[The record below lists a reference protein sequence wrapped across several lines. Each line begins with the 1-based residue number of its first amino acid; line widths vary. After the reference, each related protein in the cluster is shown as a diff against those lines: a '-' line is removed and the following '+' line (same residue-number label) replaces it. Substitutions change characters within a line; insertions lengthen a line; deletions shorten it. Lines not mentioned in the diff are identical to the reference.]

1 MAVFEMTYGI
11 LPVSF
16 SFVGLV
22 NKADCRS
29 ESALRFLN
37 LKRFPRTR
45 AQVGEGWKRP
55 RCKLHRLVTTTP
67 VPRALTPLAPGF
79 IVELVCTCGYVCLFR
94 INCCAGCR
102 MLRHNSFLVLR
113 GARCEWPRNLILAI
127 FCRVAIFS
135 LLFVCST

>member
-1 MAVFEMTYGI
+1 MTYASYGI

-67 VPRALTPLAPGF
+67 VPRALTPPRTRLYCRTCVHVWVRMSVPDQLLCRLSNAEAQHFPSSARRTLRMAS
-79 IVELVCTCGYVCLFR
+79 ELDTCNILPRCNIFAAFCLF
-94 INCCAGCR
+94 N
-102 MLRHNSFLVLR
+102 
-113 GARCEWPRNLILAI
+113 
-127 FCRVAIFS
+127 VA
-135 LLFVCST
+135 